1 MKYSWI
7 FFDLDGTLTQSGSGI
22 MNSVRYALR
31 KMGKPEPPEKVLRR
45 FIGPPLSDSF
55 VRFCG
60 CTAQEVQQGIV
71 FYREY
76 YTSGGMFEN
85 ELYPEV
91 GDMLRT
97 LKEAGLRL
105 AIATSKPE
113 VLSLQIVEH
122 FHLNQYFEAVCGA
135 TMDDT
140 RVKKSDVIAYA
151 LETLGIAQEQKPS
164 VLMVGDREH
173 DILGAKENGLDSMGV
188 LYGYGS
194 EEELCKAGADY
205 IVETASGAAEKILTL

>member
-7 FFDLDGTLTQSGSGI
+7 FFDLDGTLTESGSGI
-22 MNSVRYALR
+22 MNSVKYALR
-31 KMGKPEPPEKVLRR
+31 KMGKPELPEETLRR
-45 FIGPPLSDSF
+45 FVGPPLSDSF

-60 CTAQEVQQGIV
+60 CTPEEAKQGIV
-71 FYREY
+71 FYREH

-85 ELYPEV
+85 ELYAGVEE
-91 GDMLRT
+91 MLRT
-97 LKEAGLRL
+97 LKDAGLRL

-113 VLSLQIVEH
+113 LFSVQIAEH
-122 FHLNQYFEAVCGA
+122 FHLAAYFEAICGA
-135 TMDDT
+135 TTDET
-140 RVKKSDVIAYA
+140 RVKKSDVIAY
-151 LETLGIAQEQKPS
+151 TLKKLRITPEQKAS

-194 EEELCKAGADY
+194 REELRKAGADY
-205 IVETASGAAEKILTL
+205 IAETASEAAEKILAL

>member
-7 FFDLDGTLTQSGSGI
+7 FFDLDGTLTESGPGI
-22 MNSVRYALR
+22 MNSVKYALR
-31 KMGKPEPPEKVLRR
+31 KMGKTELPSEKLRR

-55 VRFCG
+55 EKFCG
-60 CTAQEVQQGIV
+60 CTAEETKQGIA

-85 ELYPEV
+85 ELYPGVEE
-91 GDMLRT
+91 MLRT
-97 LKEAGLRL
+97 LKNAGFRL

-113 VLSLQIVEH
+113 LLSIQIVKH
-122 FHLNQYFEAVCGA
+122 FHLDSYFEAVCGA
-135 TMDDT
+135 TMDEK
-140 RVKKSDVIAYA
+140 RVKKSEVIAYA
-151 LETLGIAQEQKPS
+151 LETLGISEAEKKS

-194 EEELCKAGADY
+194 ESELCKAGADY
-205 IVETASGAAEKILTL
+205 IAETAFLAAEKILIV

>member
-7 FFDLDGTLTQSGSGI
+7 FFDLDGTLTQSGPGI
-22 MNSVRYALR
+22 MNSVKYALR
-31 KMGKPEPPEKVLRR
+31 KMGKTELPEETLRR

-60 CTAQEVQQGIV
+60 CTPEEAKQGIV

-85 ELYPEV
+85 ELYSGVE
-91 GDMLRT
+91 DMLRA
-97 LKEAGLRL
+97 LKDAGLRL

-113 VLSLQIVEH
+113 FLSVQIVAH
-122 FHLNQYFEAVCGA
+122 FHLDQYFEAVCGA
-135 TMDDT
+135 TADEK
-140 RVKKSDVIAYA
+140 RVKKSDVIAYT
-151 LETLGIAQEQKPS
+151 LETLGITQEQKAS

-194 EEELCKAGADY
+194 REELCEAGADH
-205 IVETASGAAEKILTL
+205 IVGTASEAAEKILAL

>member
-1 MKYSWI
+1 MKYNWI
-7 FFDLDGTLTQSGSGI
+7 FFDLDGTLTQSGPGI
-22 MNSVRYALR
+22 INSVKHALR
-31 KMGKPEPPEKVLRR
+31 KMGKPELPEETLRH

-55 VRFCG
+55 VKFCG
-60 CTAQEVQQGIV
+60 CTQEEAKQGIV

-85 ELYPEV
+85 ELYSGVEE
-91 GDMLRT
+91 MLRK
-97 LKEAGLRL
+97 LKNAGLRL

-113 VLSLQIVEH
+113 FMSVQIAEH
-122 FHLNQYFEAVCGA
+122 FHLNQYFEAICGA
-135 TMDDT
+135 TVDEK

-151 LETLGIAQEQKPS
+151 LEMLGISQEQKDA

-173 DILGAKENGLDSMGV
+173 DIFGAKENGLDSMGV

-194 EEELCKAGADY
+194 REELCEAGADY
-205 IVETASGAAEKILTL
+205 IVGTAHEAAEKILTL